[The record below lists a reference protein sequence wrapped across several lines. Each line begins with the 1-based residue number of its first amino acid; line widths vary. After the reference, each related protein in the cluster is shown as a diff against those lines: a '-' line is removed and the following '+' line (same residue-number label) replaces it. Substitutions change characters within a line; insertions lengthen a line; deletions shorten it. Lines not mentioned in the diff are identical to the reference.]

1 MSDWWSAD
9 PVAEAPAKPARSP
22 YGPAI
27 AGIESGGEKDPYR
40 AIGPRTRKGEHA
52 LGKYQ
57 VLASNVGPWTE
68 EILGRRM
75 TPREFLMDD
84 EAQEELFKGKFGQ
97 YVEQTGNP
105 QDAASMWF
113 TGVPLAQGAA
123 RNDQYTSGAD
133 YVRKFNRGLP
143 ANVSV
148 YADEGPTRT
157 AQRTASQAEWWK
169 ADPVAVPEAEP
180 KSAGIRAGREGDLDT
195 QPAKSDISIGA
206 SVLHGAGQGLTAQ
219 FGDEIGAAM
228 DVPVSALISG
238 KFGEEYEKNLAAR
251 RERSKAAQEANP
263 GAFLTGEI
271 GGAVGAQLT
280 PLGKVGTV
288 ARGASMGA
296 RALGAAKSGAA
307 YGALSGAGAG
317 EDLAERATGAAT
329 GAAIGGTVGAVAS
342 PVVDVAGKGLS
353 AAGRAITSPLS
364 SARAYL
370 NPERAAGQVV
380 AGVVREAERIGDP
393 TRIARPELQRLTAAG
408 EPVSTME
415 LAGKPGRELARLV
428 KNEPRAQEGG
438 SAVQTMTAERSLSQG
453 VRFAD
458 DVERLSVG
466 TRRIDLEDL
475 KHAAAPSNS
484 ANYKGAHQQADQ
496 IISATNEGLLTP
508 TFRRLLQSPIAQQAL
523 SPAAQREANRTI
535 VEGAQRARQFPITI
549 DKKTGSISARESA
562 SGRSSSVFDLHAVD
576 AISRGLRDAQGAAAR
591 AGNNELSRDIT
602 ILRNAWLKEA
612 DSLVPAYAKAR
623 GEAYKFFKAEDAFEA
638 GQNFAKRTGKLGDR
652 EMAQARAE
660 IAKMTTSER
669 ELFRRGGGQELAQ
682 RLRSLPENRDVTLQI
697 LNSPAAREQM
707 ELLLGAAA
715 TRRLE
720 ARRRVEQIMEYGK
733 TAVSGNSSTA
743 FQLNMQQAG
752 AGALAGAGGY
762 GYGLVSGD
770 NPLSSAAVFGAL
782 GAGNKRLKMAVNAK
796 VLDKVGKML
805 ASNDPAQYERAMN
818 AIVKNEKLFNAI
830 RQISANVE
838 RAGAGTTGGQ
848 LSGSVPAVAMPRIGR
863 AEEEQP

>member
-9 PVAEAPAKPARSP
+9 PVAEAPKQSP
-22 YGPAI
+22 YGGAI
-27 AGIESGGEKDPYR
+27 SSIESGGNYR
-40 AIGPRTRKGEHA
+40 AIGPVTRTGDRA

-57 VLASNVGPWTE
+57 VMGQNVGPWTE

-84 EAQEELFKGKFGQ
+84 DAQEKVFEGKFGQ
-97 YVEQTGNP
+97 YRQKHGEE
-105 QDAASMWF
+105 
-113 TGVPLAQGAA
+113 GAA
-123 RNDQYTSGAD
+123 RAWLAGEGGMNDLGRRDQLGTSVAD
-133 YVRKFNRGLP
+133 YSRKFTGALG
-143 ANVSV
+143 
-148 YADEGPTRT
+148 YADEGPRT
-157 AQRTASQAEWWK
+157 AQRAAPQATEVSAQSKTDWWK
-169 ADPVAVPEAEP
+169 ADPVAQDNVQQ
-180 KSAGIRAGREGDLDT
+180 SSGIRAGREGDLDA

-228 DVPVSALISG
+228 DVPVSALIGG

-251 RERSKAAQEANP
+251 RERSKAAEEANP
-263 GAFLTGEI
+263 GAFLTGNVV
-271 GGAVGAQLT
+271 GAVVSPAGR
-280 PLGKVGTV
+280 VGMAT
-288 ARGASMGA
+288 RGATMGA
-296 RALGAAKSGAA
+296 RALGAAKGGAV
-307 YGALSGAGAG
+307 YGGLSGAGAG
-317 EDLAERATGAAT
+317 EDLESRATGAAT

-353 AAGRAITSPLS
+353 AAGRAVTSPVS
-364 SARAYL
+364 AARAYL

-380 AGVVREAERIGDP
+380 AGTVREAERIGDP
-393 TRIARPELQRLTAAG
+393 TRIARPELQRLAAAG

-415 LAGKPGRELARLV
+415 LAGKPGRELARMV

-466 TRRIDLEDL
+466 TRRVDLEDL
-475 KHAAAPSNS
+475 KHAAAPTNS
-484 ANYKGAHQQADQ
+484 ANYKAAHQQSEH
-496 IISATNEGLLTP
+496 IIAATNEGLLTP

-523 SPAAQREANRTI
+523 GPAAQREANRTI

-549 DKKTGSISARESA
+549 DKKTGSIAVRESA
-562 SGRSSSVFDLHAVD
+562 SGKSSSVFDLHAVD

-612 DSLVPAYAKAR
+612 DSQVPAYAKAR

-660 IAKMTTSER
+660 IAKMTASER

-707 ELLLGAAA
+707 ELMLGAAA

-770 NPLSSAAVFGAL
+770 NPFSSAAVFGAL

-818 AIVKNEKLFNAI
+818 AIAKNEKLFNAV
-830 RQISANVE
+830 RQISGNLE

-848 LSGSVPAVAMPRIGR
+848 LSGSVPAVSMPRIGR